1 MRFLVLALSAA
12 GLAALSTPAAAET
25 AGDWRVAGQLA
36 TFAFTLDCRFKV
48 DGSKLAGECQD
59 ASTNDPKLK
68 LGKIHPLT
76 AGVVIGDRVSWTYQ
90 SSFLF
95 TTFDVTFDGVQ
106 VGDRMSGTITVR
118 GHKGAFTATRP

>member
-1 MRFLVLALSAA
+1 MRLLVLALSTA
-12 GLAALSTPAAAET
+12 GLAALAAPAAGQS
-25 AGDWRVAGQLA
+25 AGDWRVSGKVA
-36 TFAFTLDCRFKV
+36 TFSFTLNCRFKV
-48 DGSKLAGECQD
+48 DASTLSGECQD

-76 AGVVIGDRVSWTYQ
+76 AGAVNGDRVSWTYP

-95 TTFDVTFDGVQ
+95 TKFDVTFAGVQ
-106 VGDRMSGTITVR
+106 AGERMSGTITVQ